1 MRGIDRSML
10 GTRDEMLRLGE
21 RMMLCA
27 RAAEPPN
34 PASSDR
40 TASKDSN
47 AGRIFRRRSASPC
60 IMEFQPYASASLLM
74 ALPRQD

>member
-10 GTRDEMLRLGE
+10 GTRDETLRLGE

-27 RAAEPPN
+27 RAAEHPN

-47 AGRIFRRRSASPC
+47 AGRIFRRRSASC
-60 IMEFQPYASASLLM
+60 IMEFQPYASPLM
-74 ALPRQD
+74 ASPRQD